1 MLPSVDAHFFNT
13 GIADIFALAEQYHS
27 TTGEINN
34 LTSKFVSLLC
44 LKSRILLTRCSWSI
58 FLDGEL
64 TSRN

>member
-1 MLPSVDAHFFNT
+1 MLPSAEAYLFNT

-44 LKSRILLTRCSWSI
+44 LKSRILLTLCSWSI
-58 FLDGEL
+58 FLIGD
-64 TSRN
+64 